1 MKIVKVFSCSK
12 SADSFT
18 KEICEC
24 LGIEQGKLNSMK
36 FKNDNNFVK
45 IMETVRAQD
54 VYLVQTNEPPVNERI
69 MELLITIDA
78 VKRASAKNVNVIL
91 PYFPYS
97 RSDKKDQARI
107 PITAKLMAQLIE
119 AAGATRVITCDLHN
133 PAIQA
138 YFNINCD
145 RLTGEHILEEYFK
158 EKNLDN
164 MVIVATDAGSSKK
177 AYKYSEFFNCPIAL
191 VDKRREANDD
201 RAIASTIIGD
211 VKDKNAIIFDDE
223 IDTAGSMMET
233 VKVLK
238 KFGAKAIYAGC
249 THPVLSG
256 PAIERISK
264 SDIKELVVTNT
275 IPVPEEKR
283 IDNITVLSI
292 APLFAETIKRINE
305 ERPLGELF
313 LNFNN

>member
-1 MKIVKVFSCSK
+1 MNNIKVFACPT
-12 SADSFT
+12 AEEFT
-18 KEICEC
+18 KEICDC
-24 LGIEQGKLNSMK
+24 LGIEIGKINHLK
-36 FKNDNNFVK
+36 FKNDNNFVQVL
-45 IMETVRAQD
+45 ETVRQKD
-54 VYLVQTNEPPVNERI
+54 VYIVQTAKPPINERI
-69 MELLITIDA
+69 MEVLITIDA
-78 VKRASAKNVNVIL
+78 VKRASAKNINVVL

-97 RSDKKDQARI
+97 RSDKKDQPRV
-107 PITAKLMAQLIE
+107 PITAKLMAQLLE

-138 YFNINCD
+138 YFNVNCD
-145 RLTGEHILEEYFK
+145 RLTGEYILENYFK
-158 EKNLDN
+158 EKKLDN

-177 AYKYSEFFNCPIAL
+177 AYKYSEYFKCPIAM
-191 VDKRREANDD
+191 VDKRRDGNDD

-238 KFGAKAIYAGC
+238 KYNVKNIYAGC
-249 THPVLSG
+249 THGVLSG
-256 PAIERISK
+256 PAIERIK
-264 SDIKELVVTNT
+264 NSDIKELVITNT
-275 IPVPEEKR
+275 IPLTEDKK
-283 IDNITVLSI
+283 IDKITVLSI

-313 LNFNN
+313 EV

>member
-1 MKIVKVFSCSK
+1 MNNIKIFACPT
-12 SADSFT
+12 AEEFT
-18 KEICEC
+18 QEICDN
-24 LGIEQGKLNSMK
+24 LGIEMGKINHTK
-36 FKNDNNFVK
+36 FKNDNNFVQ
-45 IMETVRAQD
+45 ILETVRQKD
-54 VYLVQTNEPPVNERI
+54 VYIIQTMRPPVNERI

-78 VKRASAKNVNVIL
+78 AKRASAKNVNVVL

-97 RSDKKDQARI
+97 RSDKKDQPRI

-145 RLTGEHILEEYFK
+145 RLTAEYLLEKYFQDK
-158 EKNLDN
+158 KLED

-177 AYKYSEFFNCPIAL
+177 AYKYSQFFKCPIAL
-191 VDKRREANDD
+191 VDKRREGNDD

-223 IDTAGSMMET
+223 IDTAGSMIET
-233 VKVLK
+233 VNVLK
-238 KFGAKAIYAGC
+238 KFGVKNIYAGC
-249 THPVLSG
+249 THGVLSG
-256 PAIERISK
+256 PAIERIK
-264 SDIKELVVTNT
+264 NSDIKELVVTNT
-275 IPVPEEKR
+275 IPIVDEKR
-283 IDNITVLSI
+283 IEQITVLSI
-292 APLFAETIKRINE
+292 APLFAEAIRRLNE

-313 LNFNN
+313 EI

>member
-1 MKIVKVFSCSK
+1 MKDIKIFACK
-12 SADSFT
+12 TAENFT
-18 KEICEC
+18 QEICDY
-24 LGIEQGKLNSMK
+24 LKIEPGKINSIK
-36 FKNDNNFVK
+36 FKNDNNFVQLL
-45 IMETVRAQD
+45 ETVREKD
-54 VYLVQTNEPPVNERI
+54 VYIVQTTLPPVNERI

-78 VKRASAKNVNVIL
+78 AKRASAKNINVVL

-97 RSDKKDQARI
+97 RSDKKDQPRV
-107 PITAKLMAQLIE
+107 PITAKLMAEILE

-138 YFNINCD
+138 YFNVNCD
-145 RLTGEHILEEYFK
+145 RLTAEYLLEEYFK
-158 EKNLDN
+158 QKNLDN

-177 AYKYSEFFNCPIAL
+177 AYKYSEYFKCPIAL
-191 VDKRREANDD
+191 VDKRREGNDD
-201 RAIASTIIGD
+201 KAIASTIIGD

-238 KFGAKAIYAGC
+238 QFGAKNIYAGC

-256 PAIERISK
+256 PAIEKIK
-264 SDIKELVVTNT
+264 NSDIKELVVTNT
-275 IPVPEEKR
+275 IPLTEEKK
-283 IDNITVLSI
+283 IDKITVLSI

-305 ERPLGELF
+305 QRPLGELYEM
-313 LNFNN
+313 